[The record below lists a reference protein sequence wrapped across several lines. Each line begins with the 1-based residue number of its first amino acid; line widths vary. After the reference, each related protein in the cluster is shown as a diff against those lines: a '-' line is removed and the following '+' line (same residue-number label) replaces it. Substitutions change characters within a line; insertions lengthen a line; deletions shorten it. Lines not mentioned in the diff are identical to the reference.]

1 MMRRVVLTRSVAC
14 GILIAGLAFVCPSDI
29 HAQDSTARPAITGS
43 WVARNFRPASGIAAL
58 TFVMQ
63 LEESRGEVRGQ
74 IRWEQAGGFG
84 AAGEPTVLRGTLTQD
99 SLSLRD
105 TRGTPILEG
114 RVEGG
119 RYTARI
125 AITVSRLGG
134 PISLLKL
141 GPDAKAIRFDK
152 Q

>member
-1 MMRRVVLTRSVAC
+1 MFVAR
-14 GILIAGLAFVCPSDI
+14 DI
-29 HAQDSTARPAITGS
+29 QAQDSTARPIIAGS
-43 WVARNFRPASGIAAL
+43 WVARNFRPASGAAAL

-63 LEESRGEVRGQ
+63 LQESGGEIRGQ

-84 AAGEPTVLRGTLTQD
+84 AAGEPTVLRGVLTGD

-114 RVEGG
+114 RVEGS
-119 RYTARI
+119 RYNARI
-125 AITVSRLGG
+125 AITASRLGG
-134 PISLLKL
+134 PISLQKL
-141 GPDAKAIRFDK
+141 GPDAKSIRFDR